1 MIKLDDWMTEGLYLT
16 PDTIDDILSRRMLKK
31 PLRVEHIE
39 KVKDKYLLNEICRMN
54 NYLRIEGPI
63 CIQ

>member
-1 MIKLDDWMTEGLYLT
+1 MTKGLYLT
-16 PDTIDDILSRRMLKK
+16 PDTIDDILNRRILKK
-31 PLRVEHIE
+31 ALRVEHIM
-39 KVKDKYLLNEICRMN
+39 KVVNEYLLNETCRMN